1 MVLIDIT
8 RQNTDNELYFMKYY
22 FTLIASTSRKVK
34 IALCLGLIAL
44 LISLSF
50 LYHHIKSKNANDKA
64 ISVLTAEA
72 KNDDVSVYITALG
85 NVTPEYSVTVKAQV
99 SGQLMKVLF
108 KDGQQVKTGD
118 MLAQID
124 RRPYE
129 AQLLQYQ
136 GQLEHDMA
144 LLENT
149 NIDLKRYQTLW
160 KQNSVSKQVLD
171 TQIALVKQ
179 YEGTVKLDEGLL
191 DNAKV
196 NLSYCDITSPI
207 DGQVGIRQ
215 IDEGNFIQAASNIEI
230 AVINSVNPIM
240 VIFSIPENELS
251 AVLNAFN
258 KDNNLETIAYDQ
270 DQKKP
275 VASGTLLAI
284 DNQIDPTTGTVKLKA
299 TFKNDNNI
307 LFPNQF
313 VNIKLRLNNLKDVI
327 IIPAAAVQF
336 GPNGSFV
343 YKLTDN
349 DRVKVVQVE
358 TGVTRDND
366 IVITSG
372 IVKGDIVVIAGADK
386 LTEGAIVKTGK
397 KNEHF

>member
-1 MVLIDIT
+1 M
-8 RQNTDNELYFMKYY
+8 
-22 FTLIASTSRKVK
+22 
-34 IALCLGLIAL
+34 
-44 LISLSF
+44 
-50 LYHHIKSKNANDKA
+50 
-64 ISVLTAEA
+64 LTAEA

>member
-1 MVLIDIT
+1 
-8 RQNTDNELYFMKYY
+8 MKYY
-22 FTLIASTSRKVK
+22 PTIIANLSPKVK
-34 IALCLGLIAL
+34 IALFLGLVAIL
-44 LISLSF
+44 TFLFF
-50 LYHHIKSKNANDKA
+50 LYNHIQSKNAYDKA

-85 NVTPEYSVTVKAQV
+85 NVTPEHSVTVKAQV
-99 SGQLMKVLF
+99 NGQLMKVLF
-108 KDGQQVKTGD
+108 QDGQKVKKD
-118 MLAQID
+118 DVLAQID
-124 RRPYE
+124 KRPYE
-129 AQLLQYQ
+129 AQLLQYK
-136 GQLEHDMA
+136 GQLQHDMA
-144 LLENT
+144 LLENANT
-149 NIDLKRYQTLW
+149 DLKRYQMLW
-160 KQNSVSKQVLD
+160 KQNSISKQVLD

-179 YEGTVKLDEGLL
+179 YEGTIKIDEGLL
-191 DNAKV
+191 ENAKI

-230 AVINSVNPIM
+230 AVINSMDPIM

-251 AVLNAFN
+251 DIVNAFK
-258 KDNNLETIAYDQ
+258 KDNNLETTAYDQ

-275 VASGTLLAI
+275 IASGVLIAI

-299 TFKNDNNI
+299 KFKNDDNI

-313 VNIKLRLNNLKDVI
+313 VNIKLHLNNLKDVVV
-327 IIPAAAVQF
+327 IPTTAVQF

-343 YKLTDN
+343 YKLSDN
-349 DRVKVVQVE
+349 DKAKVVRVE

-372 IVKGDIVVIAGADK
+372 IVKGDVVVIAGADK
-386 LTEGAIVKTGK
+386 LTDGAIVKVGK
-397 KNEHF
+397 KNEHL